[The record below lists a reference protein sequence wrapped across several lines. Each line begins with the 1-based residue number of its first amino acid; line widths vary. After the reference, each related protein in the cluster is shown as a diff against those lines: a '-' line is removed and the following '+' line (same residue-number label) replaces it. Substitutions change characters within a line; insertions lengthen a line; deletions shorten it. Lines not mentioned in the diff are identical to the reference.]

1 MPLIAINVLL
11 EPDAATV
18 EKAKAINAR
27 LRENYPASFP
37 LDANHAPHITILQL
51 FIKAVDLSQVAD
63 AVTNLLRSEPPIN
76 IEGKATGYFELAS
89 ENLK

>member
-37 LDANHAPHITILQL
+37 LDANHAPHITLLQL
-51 FIKAVDLSQVAD
+51 Y
-63 AVTNLLRSEPPIN
+63 R
-76 IEGKATGYFELAS
+76 
-89 ENLK
+89 

>member
-27 LRENYPASFP
+27 LRENYPASFA
-37 LDANHAPHITILQL
+37 LDANHTPHITILQL
-51 FIKAVDLSQVAD
+51 FIKTVDLGQVA
-63 AVTNLLRSEPPIN
+63 AAIGNVLRSEPPIN
-76 IEGKATGYFELAS
+76 IEGNATGYFE
-89 ENLK
+89 

>member
-1 MPLIAINVLL
+1 MTLIAINVLL

-18 EKAKAINAR
+18 EKAKAIDAR

-51 FIKAVDLSQVAD
+51 FVKTVDLGQVAA
-63 AVTNLLRSEPPIN
+63 AVSNVLRREPPIN
-76 IEGKATGYFELAS
+76 IGSKATGYFE
-89 ENLK
+89 